1 MPIFLNLQLNI
12 ASGGGQAD
20 WPYSLIKG
28 LIAQGNVLKNSFRT
42 TLEMTINL
50 FKVDYKQ
57 ANLKIL
63 TIPL

>member
-1 MPIFLNLQLNI
+1 MQQQ
-12 ASGGGQAD
+12 GQD
-20 WPYSLIKG
+20 PG
-28 LIAQGNVLKNSFRT
+28 HNQRLIAKGNVLKNSFRT

>member
-1 MPIFLNLQLNI
+1 MQQQ
-12 ASGGGQAD
+12 GQD
-20 WPYSLIKG
+20 PG
-28 LIAQGNVLKNSFRT
+28 HNQRLIAKGNVFKNSFRT